1 GGLLREPAAVK
12 FAFIAELDAEKAYSV
27 AFMCRNLRVSR
38 SGYYEWCTRPAS
50 ENEKWR
56 EELKLMITAI
66 FDDSHG
72 TYGHRRVH
80 AVLIASGHQV
90 DDDTVRKLMRELDL
104 VPCQPKPW
112 RPVTTDADIDHR
124 IPDLVARDFTATAPG
139 EKFVSDI
146 TYIRTKQGWLYLA
159 TVIDCYTKMVAG
171 WSMADHYRTPLIAD
185 ALDMTATHIDIRP
198 QAIFHS
204 DRGSNYTS
212 YDFGKKL
219 KRMDMRQSVG
229 RTGVCWDNSMAE
241 SFFGTLKNEWLHR
254 TTFET
259 RDQARRAIVDYIET
273 FYNRKRLH
281 SGLGYKAPLQV
292 HADYVNR
299 QTAA

>member
-1 GGLLREPAAVK
+1 MKYE
-12 FAFIAELDAEKAYSV
+12 FIAELDAEKAYSV
-27 AFMCRNLRVSR
+27 AFMCRNLSVSR

-50 ENEKWR
+50 ENEKWS

-80 AVLIASGHQV
+80 AVLVSSGHQV

-112 RPVTTDADIDHR
+112 WPVTTDADIDHR

-159 TVIDCYTKMVAG
+159 TVLDCYTKMVAG
-171 WSMADHYRTPLIAD
+171 WSMSDHYRTPVDRRRTRYDRDPNRYSTAGDIPQRSRLE
-185 ALDMTATHIDIRP
+185 LHQLRFRKETATDEHAAICRPHRSMPLIRLISLDCP
-198 QAIFHS
+198 GQEGMAVS
-204 DRGSNYTS
+204 GGSPVAGSN
-212 YDFGKKL
+212 
-219 KRMDMRQSVG
+219 
-229 RTGVCWDNSMAE
+229 
-241 SFFGTLKNEWLHR
+241 
-254 TTFET
+254 
-259 RDQARRAIVDYIET
+259 
-273 FYNRKRLH
+273 
-281 SGLGYKAPLQV
+281 GLGESERHEQG
-292 HADYVNR
+292 R
-299 QTAA
+299 S